1 LTYRAAAASLS
12 TAALPCPPQLV
23 RRRRTWQTRCVNAG
37 QSDRPGQSDLGHVI
51 AGAIFALQ
59 KAPNTRKAPRPAT
72 SRCDG
77 HQRLARRRGLHRR
90 CCRGPTVLHHLPRAG
105 DDGRRSVLYGKS
117 ELSTAPSQLCLA
129 PGTRRL
135 LDCVR
140 PCTCRGSAGWA
151 HARCVAVAAVH
162 KPFTGAGSMFPGSR
176 SLRCACRR
184 CG

>member
-1 LTYRAAAASLS
+1 MGINGSPDAVDSTVDAAE
-12 TAALPCPPQLV
+12 
-23 RRRRTWQTRCVNAG
+23 
-37 QSDRPGQSDLGHVI
+37 DRLCYIICHEPETTDD
-51 AGAIFALQ
+51 
-59 KAPNTRKAPRPAT
+59 APFM
-72 SRCDG
+72 
-77 HQRLARRRGLHRR
+77 
-90 CCRGPTVLHHLPRAG
+90 
-105 DDGRRSVLYGKS
+105 YGKS